1 MDKKLL
7 MKVGIGAGVLVLGF
21 LAYKKFVAKPAETK
35 SAEAEEATTDEATET
50 GGTKSSEATAPTTE
64 TTPVTPRTKKNITT
78 TAIPAQDLVSSPP
91 PRKKRGITSA
101 EVEKMKAERKRL
113 KGLGARRQAI
123 EQGLRDF
130 AQQNGISYTAFEE
143 LRQRNVNT
151 MLANQPATFMD
162 FDANND
168 ALGSLM

>member
-7 MKVGIGAGVLVLGF
+7 MKVGIGAGVLVLGY
-21 LAYKKFVAKPAETK
+21 LAYKKFIAKPAETK

-78 TAIPAQDLVSSPP
+78 TEIPVDAVSSPP
-91 PRKKRGITSA
+91 PRKKRGITNA
-101 EVEKMKAERKRL
+101 ELEKMNAEGKRL
-113 KGLGARRQAI
+113 KKLGARRKAI

-130 AQQNGISYTAFEE
+130 AQQNDINYIAYEKFRE
-143 LRQRNVNT
+143 RNT
-151 MLANQPATFMD
+151 KTIEANQPATFMD
-162 FDANND
+162 FDANVD